1 LIIGILDGLDG
12 KQARIKV
19 ETSKTGKIEHW
30 FDSFFEVVWP
40 TALAYHFYVSGQ
52 LPNAFFYLAVLI
64 VAEALD
70 GIGKLGV
77 YGPAEKLLVEPGL
90 LDRIVRLIGGRRN
103 IYVWVL
109 VACVVFGMP
118 EKALIV
124 MAFWEVATAAADLLH
139 SCWIRYLVRRQRFP
153 LISR

>member
-1 LIIGILDGLDG
+1 M
-12 KQARIKV
+12 
-19 ETSKTGKIEHW
+19 
-30 FDSFFEVVWP
+30 
-40 TALAYHFYVSGQ
+40 
-52 LPNAFFYLAVLI
+52 
-64 VAEALD
+64 AEALD

-77 YGPAEKLLVEPGL
+77 YLPAEKSLVGPDL

-109 VACVVFGMP
+109 VACAVLGTP

-139 SCWIRYLVRRQRFP
+139 SCWIRYVHRRQSFP
-153 LISR
+153 DLPLG